1 MIVLTKDRMNA
12 YKITNVQ
19 VDEKDVITFIN
30 GKRIVLGTYNE
41 PYEVLKKIDKDK
53 DKELFIMPLYK

>member
-1 MIVLTKDRMNA
+1 MILLTKDRMNA

-19 VDEKDVITFIN
+19 VDEKDVVTFIN

-41 PYEVLKKIDKDK
+41 PYEVLKKMKD